1 MNWVVTYNVR
11 DKYEESLF
19 LSFETAKIFYKDKIK
34 EYVDIEKLSET
45 FSTWGSDDEES
56 VEIYSHIVDFLKRF
70 ISDPQ
75 FVPNVDFLP
84 EYYDDNYYCISSGE
98 SLLKVSDPDD
108 ECDTYALFDENGHK
122 IESPK
127 IGPFLTL
134 SWMKVDEGKYEYDF
148 ELILYEEIYQVSLK
162 CENET

>member
-1 MNWVVTYNVR
+1 MWNVTWAKQN
-11 DKYEESLF
+11 DFSKAEN
-19 LSFETAKIFYKDKIK
+19 LSFTEANGLFRQRLKESVDIDKIA
-34 EYVDIEKLSET
+34 ET

-70 ISDPQ
+70 IFDPQ
-75 FVPNVDFLP
+75 FVPSVDFLP

-98 SLLKVSDPDD
+98 NLLKVSDPDD

-134 SWMKVDEGKYEYDF
+134 SWVKVDEGKYEYDF
-148 ELILYEEIYQVSLK
+148 ELILYEETYRFSLK
-162 CENET
+162 CENNI